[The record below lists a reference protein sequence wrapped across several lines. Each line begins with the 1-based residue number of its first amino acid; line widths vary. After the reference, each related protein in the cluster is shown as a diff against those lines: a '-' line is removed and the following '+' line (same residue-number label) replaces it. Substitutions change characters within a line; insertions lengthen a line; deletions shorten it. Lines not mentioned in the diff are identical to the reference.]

1 MSPKSG
7 SARAP
12 LAVRVAM
19 VVIAVVMAAAAAWAA
34 INLYAA
40 VSCNDAART
49 LEQNVSD
56 ASQDAADLEMLRIR
70 QQQVDDQLDDMQLF
84 SALLLPQIRHAVEGN
99 LNTSRQLTQRT
110 QEEIDRQQQ
119 GGTDDQQA
127 DQPIDGQDAEELL
140 SGGGL
145 TEEQRQRIEE
155 LLQSNQSSTPSES
168 TETSEAEDSDATG
181 DGNEQTEVK
190 PW

>member
-12 LAVRVAM
+12 LAVRVSM
-19 VVIAVVMAAAAAWAA
+19 VVIAVVMAAAAAWTA

-145 TEEQRQRIEE
+145 TKE
-155 LLQSNQSSTPSES
+155 
-168 TETSEAEDSDATG
+168 
-181 DGNEQTEVK
+181 
-190 PW
+190 

>member
-1 MSPKSG
+1 MSPQSR

-145 TEEQRQRIEE
+145 TEDQRQRIEE
-155 LLQSNQSSTPSES
+155 LLQSNQASTPSES
-168 TETSEAEDSDATG
+168 TETSEAEGSDATG

>member
-1 MSPKSG
+1 MSPQSR

-12 LAVRVAM
+12 LAVRVSM
-19 VVIAVVMAAAAAWAA
+19 VVIAVVMAAAAAWTA

-99 LNTSRQLTQRT
+99 LDTSRQLTQRT

-127 DQPIDGQDAEELL
+127 ESIDGRDAEELL

-181 DGNEQTEVK
+181 DGNERTEVK

>member
-1 MSPKSG
+1 MG
-7 SARAP
+7 RQTRGARAP

-99 LNTSRQLTQRT
+99 LDTSRQLTQRT

-168 TETSEAEDSDATG
+168 TETSEAEGSDATG

>member
-1 MSPKSG
+1 MSPQSR

-19 VVIAVVMAAAAAWAA
+19 VVTAVVMAAAAAWAA

-99 LNTSRQLTQRT
+99 LDTSRQLTQRT

-168 TETSEAEDSDATG
+168 TETSEAEGSDATG

>member
-1 MSPKSG
+1 MASDFW
-7 SARAP
+7 
-12 LAVRVAM
+12 L
-19 VVIAVVMAAAAAWAA
+19 IAGLGNPGKKYEDTRHNMGFM
-34 INLYAA
+34 
-40 VSCNDAART
+40 T
-49 LEQNVSD
+49 
-56 ASQDAADLEMLRIR
+56 ADLLAERWSVAFSDHKGLAMLRIR

>member
-1 MSPKSG
+1 MSPQSG
-7 SARAP
+7 NARAP

-40 VSCNDAART
+40 VFCNDAART

-70 QQQVDDQLDDMQLF
+70 QQQVDDQLDDVNMF

-181 DGNEQTEVK
+181 DGNEQAEVK

>member
-1 MSPKSG
+1 MSPQSR

-12 LAVRVAM
+12 LAVRVSM

-99 LNTSRQLTQRT
+99 LDTSRQLTQRT

-140 SGGGL
+140 SGVGL

-181 DGNEQTEVK
+181 DGNERTEVK

>member
-7 SARAP
+7 NARAP

-19 VVIAVVMAAAAAWAA
+19 VVIAVVMAAATAWAA

-49 LEQNVSD
+49 
-56 ASQDAADLEMLRIR
+56 LRIR

-110 QEEIDRQQQ
+110 QDEIDRQQQ